1 MSVTLQQERG
11 NGRYERQ
18 SMPRDRY
25 ECFPILS
32 CGALSWPTIA
42 LPCAVLFSPILSCN
56 VLFCPVLSYPIL
68 YCPTLSCSVLFLFLS
83 CPAVAVH
90 CTHTTM
96 QSFSLL
102 SSYSSLFFST
112 LFDHAI
118 LARYCVSL
126 PAFSPYA
133 LHVSPISTPALTPS
147 RPVPSRP
154 LYPLYRS
161 ETEDRFQVCPQAA
174 SVWCQCHRHHS
185 LSYRCHEA
193 VLSGGRLES
202 VEQQVR
208 SSS

>member
-1 MSVTLQQERG
+1 
-11 NGRYERQ
+11 
-18 SMPRDRY
+18 MPRDRY

-32 CGALSWPTIA
+32 CATLSWPTIA

-112 LFDHAI
+112 LFGHVI
-118 LARYCVSL
+118 LARHCVSR
-126 PAFSPYA
+126 PAFFPYA

-147 RPVPSRP
+147 RPVPSLPAPSTPCTGARQKIGFRCA
-154 LYPLYRS
+154 LKLLR
-161 ETEDRFQVCPQAA
+161 CGA
-174 SVWCQCHRHHS
+174 SVIATTRFPIDATKRF
-185 LSYRCHEA
+185 LAE
-193 VLSGGRLES
+193 GD
-202 VEQQVR
+202 
-208 SSS
+208 SSQWSSR